1 MARFIKDKIASKG
14 QIPGSLIL
22 IGQQKMDHPVINLI
36 EYDAEGLVERE
47 LDSIEEAIEGIASR
61 KVSWVNVYGLHDLE
75 LMKRIGEIY
84 GLPSL
89 FMEDI
94 LDTDQRP
101 KYEDGDRFDAFI
113 LKMFKYDEVAKRI
126 SAEQLTL
133 VLGENFVLT
142 LQEQRG
148 DVFNPVRERIRN
160 RKGRIRLHD
169 SDYLAY
175 AILDTVIDNYIYLIE
190 TLGVEIEDLEEDLFS
205 HPDKSV
211 VQQIYKLKTEVSYL
225 RKSVRP
231 VRDVMQQLMKSD
243 NSLFQEKY
251 HSYLR
256 DLNDLV
262 IQATDAIELYS
273 NMISDHLNIYHTN
286 VSNRG
291 NEVMQVLTIFASIF
305 IPLTF
310 IAGIYGMNFE
320 FIPELKFR
328 YGYLGFWIVSIIV
341 AAGLIIYFR
350 RKKWF

>member
-1 MARFIKDKIASKG
+1 
-14 QIPGSLIL
+14 
-22 IGQQKMDHPVINLI
+22 MDHPVINLI

-190 TLGVEIEDLEEDLFS
+190 TLGVEIEELEKVLFS

-231 VRDVMQQLMKSD
+231 VRDMMQQLMKSD

-251 HSYLR
+251 HVYLK

-320 FIPELKFR
+320 FIPELKLR
-328 YGYLGFWIVSIIV
+328 YGYLGFWIVTIIV